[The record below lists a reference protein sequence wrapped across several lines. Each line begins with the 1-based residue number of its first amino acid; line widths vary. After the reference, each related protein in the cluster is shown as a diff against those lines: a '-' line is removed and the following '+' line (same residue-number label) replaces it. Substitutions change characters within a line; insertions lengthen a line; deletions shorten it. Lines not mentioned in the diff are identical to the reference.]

1 MKKLMM
7 IAFVAAALS
16 GCAQQTFKINN
27 GIAEKP
33 AQETR
38 QSFFVNGIG
47 QSKTIDAAQV
57 CGGADKVIRTEVQ
70 ESGTDVLLRVVTLG
84 IYTPREARV
93 YCAK

>member
-7 IAFVAAALS
+7 IALVAAALS
-16 GCAQQTFKINN
+16 GCAQQTFKINS
-27 GIAEKP
+27 GVAEKP
-33 AQETR
+33 TQETK
-38 QSFFVNGIG
+38 QAFFVNGIG

-57 CGGADKVIRTEVQ
+57 CGGAEKVIRTEVQ
-70 ESGTDVLLRVVTLG
+70 ESGTDVLLRIVTLG

>member
-1 MKKLMM
+1 MM
-7 IAFVAAALS
+7 LALVAAALS

-27 GIAEKP
+27 GVAEKP
-33 AQETR
+33 TQETK
-38 QSFFVNGIG
+38 QAFFVNGIG
-47 QSKTIDAAQV
+47 QSETIDAAQV

-70 ESGTDVLLRVVTLG
+70 ESGTDVLLRIVTLG